1 LPKFLNEAH
10 DIGSQT
16 VDLATNVLSNDIGI
30 TGQKRK
36 CASSLQSSKDD
47 VPLIKWRKNI
57 KIEKWLWL
65 WL

>member
-47 VPLIKWRKNI
+47 VPLIK
-57 KIEKWLWL
+57 
-65 WL
+65 